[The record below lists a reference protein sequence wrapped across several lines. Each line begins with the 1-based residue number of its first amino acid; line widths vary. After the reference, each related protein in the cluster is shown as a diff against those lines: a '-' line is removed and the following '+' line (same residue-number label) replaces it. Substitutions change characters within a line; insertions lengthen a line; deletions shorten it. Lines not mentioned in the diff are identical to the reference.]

1 MTHETTPAPATR
13 SNALRGLGRS
23 AGRCAGSGA
32 RSGCAAGNANR
43 KCASDERAV
52 RQRYLR
58 GRVIRR
64 RMGGDRFRFTLG
76 FAFILA
82 GLSILFVSGA
92 FEAEVVLTQSL
103 QTQGYHGTADLVRL
117 SAVPW
122 GLGLLF
128 FGYAIDHP
136 EVLWDRVRSRRIL
149 AAFLLFADGGIHI
162 LAIGEHVDSIAVA
175 FFIVLVP
182 LEFFGGF
189 TIMRASRSAVWAWL
203 LAAFG
208 LIGLYAL
215 SRLVI
220 LPFISQQYGFG
231 PIGVISKG

>member
-1 MTHETTPAPATR
+1 M
-13 SNALRGLGRS
+13 RG
-23 AGRCAGSGA
+23 
-32 RSGCAAGNANR
+32 
-43 KCASDERAV
+43 E
-52 RQRYLR
+52 
-58 GRVIRR
+58 
-64 RMGGDRFRFTLG
+64 RFTPGL
-76 FAFILA
+76 AFILA
-82 GLSILFVSGA
+82 GLGILFVTGA
-92 FEAEVVLTQSL
+92 FEAEIVLTSGL
-103 QTQGYHGTADLVRL
+103 GTPSYLGATDLVRL

-203 LAAFG
+203 LAALG
-208 LIGLYAL
+208 LIGLYVP
-215 SRLVI
+215 SRL
-220 LPFISQQYGFG
+220 LPPPFTPQHYVSS
-231 PIGVISKG
+231 PIHVTPHRI